1 MFRDLLGWAFRQ
13 ADVTPSYSATHCLS
27 VRGTGCRA
35 CADVCPHEAITIQ
48 RTVKIDPID
57 CTGCGL
63 CVAACPSH
71 ALAPRDR
78 APTERAL
85 RCSRVRGDGA
95 SVLCLARLQ
104 ATDLVRMAAG
114 GARVTLARSDCGACD
129 VGGAAVPA
137 AVAGAV
143 AEAAGLLAL
152 HGRELGL
159 DVVEVDHFEIPVDRR
174 ELSRRE
180 LLSGGWREVR
190 RTSGTLLAP
199 LERFADP
206 EEPPAGGQPLPAEHR
221 RRLRA
226 IELAA
231 PAPATLVPLRL
242 PEVQEGCILCPAC
255 TRACPTNALRRV
267 FDGDAAGGARLE
279 LEADRCVDCD
289 ACVVACPVDVVRMRD
304 DVTWGEVIGPTR
316 VVYRAERP
324 SGPMGAV
331 ARGAPGADAGPAAG
345 ADANG
350 GAVAGRASVRQEGG
364 GSEGGPPEDGP
375 PEDGP
380 PEAGPPKGGPPN
392 GGPPNGG

>member
-1 MFRDLLGWAFRQ
+1 VFRDLLGWAFRQ
-13 ADVTPSYSATHCLS
+13 ADVTPSYTAPHCLS
-27 VRGTGCRA
+27 VRGTGCHV

-71 ALAPRDR
+71 ALVPRDR

-85 RCSRVRGDGA
+85 RCSQVPGEGT
-95 SVLCLARLQ
+95 SVVCLARLE
-104 ATDLVRMAAG
+104 ATDLVRMAAS
-114 GARVTLARSDCGACD
+114 GARVTLARSDCSACD
-129 VGGAAVPA
+129 VGGPAVPA
-137 AVAGAV
+137 AVDRNA
-143 AEAAGLLAL
+143 AEAARLLAL
-152 HGRELGL
+152 HGRELEL
-159 DVVEVDHFEIPVDRR
+159 DVVEVDRFEIPVDRR

-180 LLSGGWREVR
+180 LLRGGWREVR

-206 EEPPAGGQPLPAEHR
+206 DEAPEQGQPLPAEHR

-242 PEVQEGCILCPAC
+242 PEVLDGCILCPAC

-304 DVTWGEVIGPTR
+304 DVTWAEVVGPTR

-324 SGPMGAV
+324 SGPLGAV
-331 ARGAPGADAGPAAG
+331 ARAAPADAGPTATGSSDAAHTPEVATPEAAPGEAAARDGAAG
-345 ADANG
+345 DPCEETDA
-350 GAVAGRASVRQEGG
+350 S
-364 GSEGGPPEDGP
+364 
-375 PEDGP
+375 
-380 PEAGPPKGGPPN
+380 
-392 GGPPNGG
+392 